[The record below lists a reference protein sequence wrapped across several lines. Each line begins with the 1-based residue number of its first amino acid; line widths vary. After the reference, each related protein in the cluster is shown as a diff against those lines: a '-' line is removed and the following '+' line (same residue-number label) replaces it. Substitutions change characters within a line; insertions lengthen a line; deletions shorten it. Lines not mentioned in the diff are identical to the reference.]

1 MIGVMG
7 EITAESLSKIRRI
20 SFLIDRWTMSSML
33 LAGFVALPVLT
44 VLALAFGS
52 TSDIWQHLLST
63 SLPHYLRNTLYLMVG
78 VGVAVC
84 LLGISTA
91 WLVTMCRFPGRKV
104 FEWLLLLPL
113 AMPAYV
119 IAYAYTDFL

>member
-44 VLALAFGS
+44 VFALAFGS

-63 SLPHYLRNTLYLMVG
+63 SLPLSLIH
-78 VGVAVC
+78 
-84 LLGISTA
+84 I
-91 WLVTMCRFPGRKV
+91 
-104 FEWLLLLPL
+104 
-113 AMPAYV
+113 
-119 IAYAYTDFL
+119 

>member
-44 VLALAFGS
+44 VFALAFGS

-63 SLPHYLRNTLYLMVG
+63 SLPHYLRNTLYLNHVD
-78 VGVAVC
+78 AQ
-84 LLGISTA
+84 
-91 WLVTMCRFPGRKV
+91 KQ
-104 FEWLLLLPL
+104 
-113 AMPAYV
+113 
-119 IAYAYTDFL
+119 DFDSCADKQ